1 MSEVPLYKLDVSTP
15 RAVVAVVDADPC
27 KTPPSRTAAV
37 IAEEHYG
44 REISGGGGGSTSLTS
59 QSS

>member
-1 MSEVPLYKLDVSTP
+1 MSEVPLYKLDASTL

-44 REISGGGGGSTSLTS
+44 REISGGGWGG
-59 QSS
+59 QPA